1 MMYIEKFK
9 EKNMEALEELES
21 VLSISKIRY
30 MVISPE
36 LSVYLMEGEPSGGI
50 WMYDKKVVIPN
61 PYQRAGRLDIVM
73 ENGLYSIDFML
84 PCVCGIY
91 DNENHP

>member
-1 MMYIEKFK
+1 MDIEKFK
-9 EKNMEALEELES
+9 EKNEEALEELES
-21 VLSISKIRY
+21 VLNISKVRY

-36 LSVYLMEGEPSGGI
+36 LSVYLMEGEPKGGVWI
-50 WMYDKKVVIPN
+50 WKEKLIVIPN

-73 ENGLYSIDFML
+73 ENGLYSIDFMI

-91 DNENHP
+91 ENEKHP